1 MAAARIMGDD
11 RAATV
16 APDHFQL
23 QSQQRISQRV
33 RGQNGNSGLYKFLQG
48 LRAVARDPFV
58 SDKHRVHS
66 GLRQEAFP
74 PVEPL
79 ATR

>member
-1 MAAARIMGDD
+1 MAAARIMSDD

-23 QSQQRISQRV
+23 EGQQRISQRV

-58 SDKHRVHS
+58 SDKHRVYA
-66 GLRQEAFP
+66 GFREEAFP
-74 PVEPL
+74 AVEPL
-79 ATR
+79 AAR